1 MEMLKTLNEES
12 LDLLFRRARSHNG
25 WLERAVDD
33 ELLEQVYDLMKMGPT
48 SVNCSPARLL
58 FLRSPAARQRLR
70 PAISAGNIDKVM
82 TAPAVAI
89 IAYDLDFHD
98 KLPQLFPHN
107 PGIGS
112 LFAASP
118 ELAESTAFRNGS
130 LQGAYFMLAARA
142 LGLDCGPISG
152 FDAAAINREFFA
164 GGKLKVNF
172 LCNVGFGDYS
182 KIFPRSPR
190 LRFEQACSLL

>member
-1 MEMLKTLNEES
+1 MLKTLTEDS

-25 WLERAVDD
+25 WLDRPVDD
-33 ELLEQVYDLMKMGPT
+33 DLLMQVYDLMKMGPT
-48 SVNCSPARLL
+48 SVNSSPVRLL
-58 FLRSPAARQRLR
+58 FLRSDEAKQRLR
-70 PAISAGNIDKVM
+70 PALSAGNIDKVM
-82 TAPAVAI
+82 TAPVVAI
-89 IAYDLDFHD
+89 IAHDLAFHE

-107 PGIGS
+107 PGVAS
-112 LFAASP
+112 LFAANAD
-118 ELAESTAFRNGS
+118 LAEVTAFRNGS

-142 LGLDCGPISG
+142 LGLDCGPVSG
-152 FDAAAINREFFA
+152 FDAVAVNREFFA

-190 LRFEQACSLL
+190 LDFAQACSLL

>member
-1 MEMLKTLNEES
+1 MLKTLNEAS

-33 ELLEQVYDLMKMGPT
+33 ALLEQVYDLMKMGPT
-48 SVNCSPARLL
+48 SVNSSPARLL

-82 TAPAVAI
+82 TAPVVAI

-107 PGIGS
+107 PGIGA
-112 LFAASP
+112 LFASSP

-152 FDAAAINREFFA
+152 FDATAVNREFFA
-164 GGKLKVNF
+164 DGKLKVNF
-172 LCNVGFGDYS
+172 LCNLGFGDYS